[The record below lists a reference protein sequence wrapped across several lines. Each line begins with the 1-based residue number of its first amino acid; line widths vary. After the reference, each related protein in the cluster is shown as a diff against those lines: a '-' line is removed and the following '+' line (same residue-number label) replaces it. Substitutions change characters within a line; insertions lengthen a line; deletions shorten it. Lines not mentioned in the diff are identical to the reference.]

1 MKNALFYLFVAFS
14 SIQVSAQDVHTEP
27 NVAKKVP
34 SVKLVDMK
42 GKAVNTA
49 ELTANGPVIISF
61 WATWCVPCKASFP
74 GMKLAVEKYKNDPN
88 VVFFFVDTEERSPN
102 YKQEIMQYI
111 KDNNY
116 PFTVLFDNKLPNEKA
131 NDEVFKR
138 ICKAFTISGIPQKL
152 IIDKNGKLRFITVG
166 FKGSA
171 TGLADE
177 ISAMIELTK
186 KAE

>member
-1 MKNALFYLFVAFS
+1 MPDWTMKDGNGK
-14 SIQVSAQDVHTEP
+14 I
-27 NVAKKVP
+27 
-34 SVKLVDMK
+34 VKFKDLR
-42 GKAVNTA
+42 GKTI
-49 ELTANGPVIISF
+49 LMDF

-116 PFTVLFDNKLPNEKA
+116 PFTVLFDNKLPTEKA
-131 NDEVFKR
+131 NDEVFNR
-138 ICKAFTISGIPQKL
+138 ICKAFSISGIPQKL

-186 KAE
+186 KQNSNEKWSSRSAFSLGSKLYDSGKRSKK